1 MRFKVDLLI
10 KLDAQLEGESKEV
23 IARRIGESITREVVD
38 MAPDDDLDPVAG
50 IIQVTGN
57 IEPVGASGPHP
68 VPPQNMQSN

>member
-10 KLDAQLEGESKEV
+10 KLDALLEGESKEV
-23 IARRIGESITREVVD
+23 IAHRIGESITREVVD
-38 MAPDDDLDPVAG
+38 MAPDDDDPVAG